1 MASLDRVCH
10 VNSVLQKKQGVFNG
24 IKHHA
29 FVIKEH
35 ILQSCFALGGTPS
48 MFLLIL
54 VDCLFYLYPLKGDC
68 TIIMVSF
75 PFSFL
80 IKIFI
85 YQKNNKK

>member
-1 MASLDRVCH
+1 
-10 VNSVLQKKQGVFNG
+10 
-24 IKHHA
+24 
-29 FVIKEH
+29 
-35 ILQSCFALGGTPS
+35 

-54 VDCLFYLYPLKGDC
+54 IDRLFYLYPLKGDC

-85 YQKNNKK
+85 YQGEKKKKIHRTNSDCPLSWSLKFFLHLFTFVLL

>member
-1 MASLDRVCH
+1 
-10 VNSVLQKKQGVFNG
+10 
-24 IKHHA
+24 
-29 FVIKEH
+29 
-35 ILQSCFALGGTPS
+35 

-54 VDCLFYLYPLKGDC
+54 IDCLFYLYPLKGDC

-85 YQKNNKK
+85 YQGKKKKKYIEPIQTAPFLGH

>member
-1 MASLDRVCH
+1 
-10 VNSVLQKKQGVFNG
+10 
-24 IKHHA
+24 
-29 FVIKEH
+29 
-35 ILQSCFALGGTPS
+35 

-85 YQKNNKK
+85 YQGEKKKNT